1 MGAGLENE
9 EDTAMKCRVCGAL
22 MQSVKTDLPFKV
34 SDRSIVVI
42 KSLPVLLCEN
52 CTEYALEDPVMGT
65 VEQILG
71 TVEVNA
77 ELSVVKY
84 AA

>member
-1 MGAGLENE
+1 MRA
-9 EDTAMKCRVCGAL
+9 AV
-22 MQSVKTDLPFKV
+22 TDLPFKL

-52 CTEYALEDPVMGT
+52 RTEYPLEDRVMAA
-65 VEQILG
+65 VDHILDS
-71 TVEVNA
+71 A
-77 ELSVVKY
+77 ELSVVEY

>member
-1 MGAGLENE
+1 MRA
-9 EDTAMKCRVCGAL
+9 TV
-22 MQSVKTDLPFKV
+22 TDLPFKH

-42 KSLPVLLCEN
+42 KNLPVLLCEN
-52 CTEYALEDPVMGT
+52 CTEYSLEDPVMSA
-65 VEQILG
+65 VEHILDA
-71 TVEVNA
+71 VDDAA

>member
-1 MGAGLENE
+1 
-9 EDTAMKCRVCGAL
+9 MKCRVCGAP
-22 MQSVKTDLPFKV
+22 MRATVTDLPFKL

-52 CTEYALEDPVMGT
+52 CTEYVLEDRVMAT
-65 VEQILG
+65 VDQILDG
-71 TVEVNA
+71 A
-77 ELSVVKY
+77 DDASELRVVKY

>member
-1 MGAGLENE
+1 M
-9 EDTAMKCRVCGAL
+9 
-22 MQSVKTDLPFKV
+22 TDLPFKH

-42 KSLPVLLCEN
+42 KNLPVLLCEN
-52 CTEYALEDPVMGT
+52 CTEYSLEDPVMAT
-65 VEQILG
+65 VEHILNA
-71 TVEVNA
+71 VDDAA

>member
-1 MGAGLENE
+1 
-9 EDTAMKCRVCGAL
+9 MKCRVCGAS
-22 MQSVKTDLPFKV
+22 MRSMVTDLPFKL

-52 CTEYALEDPVMGT
+52 CTEYALEDSVMAT
-65 VEQILG
+65 VDQILG
-71 TVEVNA
+71 RMDETS
-77 ELSVVKY
+77 ELRVVKY

>member
-1 MGAGLENE
+1 
-9 EDTAMKCRVCGAL
+9 
-22 MQSVKTDLPFKV
+22 MQASVTDLPFKR

-42 KSLPVLLCEN
+42 KNLPVLLCEN
-52 CTEYALEDPVMGT
+52 CAEYSLEDAVMAT
-65 VEQILG
+65 VEHMLDA
-71 TVEVNA
+71 VDDAA